1 MFPSHELL
9 LYNSE
14 PQGAPAS
21 VLTHTQSKLLST
33 RFSRLST
40 LLSSSLL
47 GTVIMYTPTFLPP
60 ASSSAPDPDP
70 FADPEHEDIN
80 PAHVPET
87 PSQAPMP
94 QKRSF
99 NPTLIA
105 AAQSLP
111 PVLSALGIGSV
122 RFLKGTIPVL
132 AEWLSLPL
140 PIVAAEASYI
150 PKDDKATSSHAS
162 EETYPYHGSES
173 FTADATLHL
182 ASLSSLSVLF
192 HTCTPRIG
200 GWSTTI
206 IDAIG
211 RCWVGCL
218 DLESERRD
226 DTFEKDSLHILKKQ
240 LKEAAVQLGKTYPG
254 IIKVCPFVVALIF
267 LTFMFKSE

>member
-1 MFPSHELL
+1 M
-9 LYNSE
+9 
-14 PQGAPAS
+14 
-21 VLTHTQSKLLST
+21 
-33 RFSRLST
+33 
-40 LLSSSLL
+40 
-47 GTVIMYTPTFLPP
+47 
-60 ASSSAPDPDP
+60 
-70 FADPEHEDIN
+70 
-80 PAHVPET
+80 
-87 PSQAPMP
+87 
-94 QKRSF
+94 
-99 NPTLIA
+99 
-105 AAQSLP
+105 
-111 PVLSALGIGSV
+111 
-122 RFLKGTIPVL
+122 KGTIPVL